1 MKSTLILTSDIVL
14 ALDGISVWPWQ
25 KVVIPTSRTRRGC
38 VSTMPAPTFRLT
50 LEKENNRWRV
60 FIQKETEKPTTACLM
75 MTMSSY
81 DIIIFLCSIFRLA
94 RSFLFRYFYGDT
106 IDWILFWT
114 SKHVYSLTMRGNTIQ
129 QWKWQNKFSGSA
141 ANNQL
146 VLINFWFIQY
156 LTFFGH
162 SRACI

>member
-25 KVVIPTSRTRRGC
+25 KVVIPTTRTRRGC

-94 RSFLFRYFYGDT
+94 RSFLFHLGIPTEICNELNCFLD
-106 IDWILFWT
+106 IKSL
-114 SKHVYSLTMRGNTIQ
+114 KHV
-129 QWKWQNKFSGSA
+129 FC
-141 ANNQL
+141 
-146 VLINFWFIQY
+146 F
-156 LTFFGH
+156 
-162 SRACI
+162 